1 MRKQI
6 IVSGAIVVLAAAFVA
21 VYALTG
27 QSDRAGNSSA
37 GHNHGASAARD
48 SAVPVRLDA
57 EHARRIGITYAIAE
71 AGPMSSVV
79 RTVGA
84 IAYDET
90 KLVNVNPKIEGWVEK
105 LYVDFTGAPVV
116 KGQPLMAV
124 YSPML
129 VSAQEEL
136 LLARR
141 LLDNAN
147 GSGTSATNAQEL
159 LDAAR
164 RRLSYWDIP
173 ASEIARIER
182 SGTPQKTLVLRA
194 PASGLVVEK
203 AVFQGQRVMPGM
215 DLYRIADLSTV
226 WLEAEVFEKD
236 LALVNL
242 GRKARIK
249 FEAYPGE
256 VFSGAVAY
264 VYPTITADSRTGRV
278 RVEMAN
284 PGLRFKPGMYASME
298 FQVPVHSGGIHVPRS
313 AVLETGERTIVFVQ
327 GADGSLVPRQVRVGM
342 ATTEHVE
349 VLAGLSAGEVVVA
362 SANFL
367 VDAESNLGAAV
378 GAMQGTEP
386 GIRPPANSS
395 SDPHAGHSPAA
406 SAGKK

>member
-1 MRKQI
+1 
-6 IVSGAIVVLAAAFVA
+6 
-21 VYALTG
+21 
-27 QSDRAGNSSA
+27 
-37 GHNHGASAARD
+37 
-48 SAVPVRLDA
+48 
-57 EHARRIGITYAIAE
+57 
-71 AGPMSSVV
+71 
-79 RTVGA
+79 
-84 IAYDET
+84 
-90 KLVNVNPKIEGWVEK
+90 
-105 LYVDFTGAPVV
+105 
-116 KGQPLMAV
+116 
-124 YSPML
+124 ML

-147 GSGTSATNAQEL
+147 GNGTAASNAQEL
-159 LDAAR
+159 LEAAR
-164 RRLSYWDIP
+164 RRLSYWDIS
-173 ASEIARIER
+173 AAEIARIER
-182 SGTPQKTLVLRA
+182 SGTPQKTLVLSA

-215 DLYRIADLSTV
+215 DLYRIADLSIV
-226 WLEAEVFEKD
+226 WLEAEVYEKD
-236 LALVNL
+236 LGLVHL

-256 VFSGAVAY
+256 VFTGAVAY

-278 RVEMAN
+278 RVELPN

-298 FQVPVHSGGIHVPRS
+298 FEVPVHSGGIHVPRS

-349 VLAGLSAGEVVVA
+349 VLAGLTAGEVVVA

-378 GAMQGTEP
+378 GAMQGAEP
-386 GIRPPANSS
+386 AVGSPTGSPGDA
-395 SDPHAGHSPAA
+395 HAGHGPPAP
-406 SAGKK
+406 AGKK